1 MMPNRSKSFIHNF
14 FKYDD
19 MVLANLTSWS
29 CLGIS
34 KDKDGNIFQFIKL
47 PRMKKAVYHLDDIA
61 TNNWNRGL
69 ARHEDFL
76 FVGSSPARII
86 MFNMNDGKIEKTI
99 QLEEDIRH
107 CIHGLEILE

>member
-1 MMPNRSKSFIHNF
+1 
-14 FKYDD
+14 

-69 ARHEDFL
+69 ARSGDTVL
-76 FVGSSPARII
+76 VGSSPARILVYNI
-86 MFNMNDGKIEKTI
+86 KTNEFEKEI
-99 QLEEDIRH
+99 QLSDDIRH
-107 CIHGLEILE
+107 CVHGLEILED